1 MRRLQTTLYS
11 FAAPWLLL
19 PVMDFSFGQIAP
31 YLKGL
36 EFRAFISEIITQ
48 LIAGV
53 FDAGII
59 GFFRLLFGVQA

>member
-1 MRRLQTTLYS
+1 MRRFQTTLYG

-19 PVMDFSFGQIAP
+19 PVMDFSVEQIVP
-31 YLKGL
+31 YFKGL
-36 EFRAFISEIITQ
+36 EFRAFISEIISQ

-59 GFFRLLFGVQA
+59 GFFRVLFGVE